1 LLESRP
7 FFDRPFFGVLRSMTR
22 WPTLTALALSAL
34 LRAFAA
40 QGLTPAKPA
49 RLGLCAACHGENG
62 IATAPGIP
70 NLAAQNR
77 EYVVAALRQYRS
89 GERTAQAMRVVS
101 GSLSDA
107 DIDALAAWYAVQP
120 GAAR

>member
-1 LLESRP
+1 MLP
-7 FFDRPFFGVLRSMTR
+7 
-22 WPTLTALALSAL
+22 ALALPAL
-34 LRAFAA
+34 LTAATARAE
-40 QGLTPAKPA
+40 PPPKPA

-70 NLAAQNR
+70 HLAAQNPT
-77 EYVVAALRQYRS
+77 YLAAALRQYRS
-89 GERTAQAMRVVS
+89 GERTAQAMRTVS

-107 DIDALAAWYAVQP
+107 DIDTLAAWYAAQP

>member
-1 LLESRP
+1 
-7 FFDRPFFGVLRSMTR
+7 MTR
-22 WPTLTALALSAL
+22 WPTLAALALPAL
-34 LRAFAA
+34 LSAAVARAQA
-40 QGLTPAKPA
+40 PAKPA

-77 EYVVAALRQYRS
+77 DYLVAALRQYRS
-89 GERTAQAMRVVS
+89 GERTAQAMRAVS

-107 DIDALAAWYAVQP
+107 DIDALAAWYASQSG
-120 GAAR
+120 GASR

>member
-1 LLESRP
+1 
-7 FFDRPFFGVLRSMTR
+7 MTR
-22 WPTLTALALSAL
+22 WPTLTALALPAL
-34 LRAFAA
+34 FAAAALRAEA
-40 QGLTPAKPA
+40 PAKPA

-62 IATAPGIP
+62 IATASGIP

-77 EYVVAALRQYRS
+77 EYLVAALRQYRS
-89 GERTAQAMRVVS
+89 GERAAPAMRAVS

-107 DIDALAAWYAVQP
+107 DIDALAAWYSALSG

>member
-1 LLESRP
+1 
-7 FFDRPFFGVLRSMTR
+7 MIR
-22 WPTLTALALSAL
+22 WPTLAALALPAL
-34 LRAFAA
+34 LEAAVARAEA
-40 QGLTPAKPA
+40 PAKPA

-77 EYVVAALRQYRS
+77 EYLVAALRQYRS
-89 GERTAQAMRVVS
+89 GERPAQAMRAVS
-101 GSLSDA
+101 GSLSNT
-107 DIDALAAWYAVQP
+107 DIDALAAWYAAQAA